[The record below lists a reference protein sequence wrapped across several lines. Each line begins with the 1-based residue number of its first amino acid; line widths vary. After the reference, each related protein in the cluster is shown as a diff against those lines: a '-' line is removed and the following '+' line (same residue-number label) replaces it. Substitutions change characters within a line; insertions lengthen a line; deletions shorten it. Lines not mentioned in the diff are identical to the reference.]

1 MTTLAEMRSEV
12 ARDHGWHEDDDG
24 DRIDEVLNER
34 FGQAAV
40 EMYAALE
47 DAGESMEI
55 IDNLIRGIE
64 EHGNYSVESTLIFLR
79 QARIQAGTV
88 ENVLAIA
95 RGEA

>member
-47 DAGESMEI
+47 RAQKLLDRISRPKDDEKTNVNI
-55 IDNLIRGIE
+55 IT
-64 EHGNYSVESTLIFLR
+64 SSSSC
-79 QARIQAGTV
+79 QP
-88 ENVLAIA
+88 
-95 RGEA
+95 

>member
-12 ARDHGWHEDDDG
+12 AREHGWHEDDDG

-47 DAGESMEI
+47 DASECLEI

-64 EHGNYSVESTLIFLR
+64 MRGNYSAESTLTFLR
-79 QARIQAGTV
+79 QARLQVGTV

>member
-12 ARDHGWHEDDDG
+12 AREHGWHLDDDG

-47 DAGESMEI
+47 DVSECIEI
-55 IDNLIRGIE
+55 IDNLISSIE
-64 EHGNYSVESTLIFLR
+64 KHGHYTVESTLTFLR
-79 QARIQAGTV
+79 QARIQTHTVAGA
-88 ENVLAIA
+88 LAIA

>member
-47 DAGESMEI
+47 TGRDLVIGDTTGVEWKRACHAF
-55 IDNLIRGIE
+55 IRAAD
-64 EHGNYSVESTLIFLR
+64 SALSKAR
-79 QARIQAGTV
+79 QP
-88 ENVLAIA
+88 
-95 RGEA
+95 